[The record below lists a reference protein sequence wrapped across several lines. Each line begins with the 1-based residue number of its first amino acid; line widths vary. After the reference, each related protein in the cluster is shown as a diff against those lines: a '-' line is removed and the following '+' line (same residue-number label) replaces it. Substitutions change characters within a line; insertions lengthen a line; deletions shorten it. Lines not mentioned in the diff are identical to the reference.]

1 MKRRVWKAALVLLA
15 AIAVCPLQ
23 AGAAEGYR
31 GYTYNAYN
39 NAVPSQIGYTAERLV
54 TAGDMQGEWGSFDD
68 PSDLYITDEGRMYI
82 LDSGNGRGGL
92 SPTRSSSPLLWWT
105 LSGLPDGQETS
116 LLDPAG
122 LFVDK
127 ERRLY
132 TGGTA
137 SRVTRCEEPV
147 G

>member
-82 LDSGNGRGGL
+82 LDSGNGRVAV
-92 SPTRSSSPLLWWT
+92 TDAQFQPL
-105 LSGLPDGQETS
+105 
-116 LLDPAG
+116 AM
-122 LFVDK
+122 VDAF
-127 ERRLY
+127 R
-132 TGGTA
+132 A
-137 SRVTRCEEPV
+137 A
-147 G
+147 